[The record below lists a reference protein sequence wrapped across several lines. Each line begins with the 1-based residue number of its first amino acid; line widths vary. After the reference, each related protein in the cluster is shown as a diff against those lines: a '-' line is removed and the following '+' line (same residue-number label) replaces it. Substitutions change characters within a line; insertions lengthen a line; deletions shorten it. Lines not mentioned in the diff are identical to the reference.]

1 MGEARYRKR
10 MSRSDPRLYV
20 PASETAFAEGQTIP
34 LPSGQ
39 AHYLGN
45 VMRQGVGSAVRV
57 FNERDG
63 EWEAEI
69 AALKKDKGS
78 VLLHRCERTPAPTD
92 GVELLFAPLKRDATE
107 LVIRMGT
114 ELGVTRFRPVVTERT
129 NTHRLNLERLSLIA
143 TEAAEQCER
152 LDIPEILPP
161 ESLRVVLAGWPD
173 DRPLFAALERRPGED
188 AGVKAAALL
197 IGPEGGFSEAEVELL
212 RRHAAV
218 HALSLGPLVL
228 RAETAVC
235 AGLSRLAARA
245 EDAARG

>member
-1 MGEARYRKR
+1 MGEARYRER

-20 PASETAFAEGQTIP
+20 PASEIAFAEGVTVP
-34 LPSGQ
+34 LLPGQ

-57 FNERDG
+57 FNEHDG
-63 EWEAEI
+63 EWTAEI

-78 VLLHRCERTPAPTD
+78 VLLHRCERAPAPTE

-129 NTHRLNLERLSLIA
+129 NTHRLNLERLAVIA

-152 LDIPEILPP
+152 LDVPEILPP
-161 ESLRVVLAGWPD
+161 ESLRIVLADWPK

-188 AGVKAAALL
+188 ATVQAAALL
-197 IGPEGGFSEAEVELL
+197 IGPEGGFSDGEVELL
-212 RRHAAV
+212 RRHVAV

-235 AGLSRLAARA
+235 AGLSRLAARG

>member
-1 MGEARYRKR
+1 MAQARYRKR

-20 PASETAFAEGQTIP
+20 PASETAFVEGQTVP
-34 LPSGQ
+34 LPLGQ

-45 VMRQGVGSAVRV
+45 VMRQGVGSLVRV

-63 EWEAEI
+63 EWSAEI
-69 AALKKDKGS
+69 AALKKDRGS
-78 VLLHRCERTPAPTD
+78 VLLQHRERDPMPTQ

-114 ELGVTRFRPVVTERT
+114 ELGVTRFRPIVTERT
-129 NTHRLNLERLSLIA
+129 NTHRLNLERLAVIA

-152 LDIPEILPP
+152 LDVPDILPP
-161 ESLRVVLAGWPD
+161 ESLRVVLAEWPE
-173 DRPLFAALERRPGED
+173 DRPLFAALERRPGER
-188 AGVKAAALL
+188 ANVRAAALL
-197 IGPEGGFSEAEVELL
+197 IGPEGGFSETEVEML
-212 RRHAAV
+212 RRHSAV

-235 AGLSRLAARA
+235 AGLARLAAGA
-245 EDAARG
+245 GDTP

>member
-1 MGEARYRKR
+1 MGEARYRER

-20 PASETAFAEGQTIP
+20 PVSETAFVEGLTVP
-34 LPSGQ
+34 LPPGQ

-45 VMRQGVGSAVRV
+45 VMRQGVGCAVRV

-63 EWEAEI
+63 EWVAEI
-69 AALKKDKGS
+69 AALKKDRGS
-78 VLLHRCERTPAPTD
+78 ILLHRCERAFVPTQ

-129 NTHRLNLERLSLIA
+129 NTHRLNLERLSVIA

-152 LDIPEILPP
+152 LDVPEILSP
-161 ESLRVVLAGWPD
+161 ESLRTVLAAWAE

-188 AGVKAAALL
+188 AAVQAAALL
-197 IGPEGGFSEAEVELL
+197 IGPEGGFSDTEVALL

-245 EDAARG
+245 QDAG

>member
-1 MGEARYRKR
+1 
-10 MSRSDPRLYV
+10 MSRADPRLYV
-20 PASETAFAEGQTIP
+20 PASATTLAEGPTIP
-34 LPSGQ
+34 LSPGQ

-63 EWEAEI
+63 EWAAEI
-69 AALKKDKGS
+69 AALKKDKGNL
-78 VLLHRCERTPAPTD
+78 LLHRCERTPAPTQ

-129 NTHRLNLERLSLIA
+129 NTHRLNLERLSVIA

-152 LDIPEILPP
+152 LDVPEILPP
-161 ESLRVVLAGWPD
+161 ESLRVVLADWPD

-188 AGVKAAALL
+188 AAVQSAALL

-245 EDAARG
+245 GDAG